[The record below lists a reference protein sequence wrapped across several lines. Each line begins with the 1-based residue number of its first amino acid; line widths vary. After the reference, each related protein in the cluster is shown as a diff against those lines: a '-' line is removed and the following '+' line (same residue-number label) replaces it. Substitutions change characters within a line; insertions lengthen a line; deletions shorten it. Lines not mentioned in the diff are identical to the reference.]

1 MRIIFLLHVAYFDTT
16 FEKSS
21 DFAHSFFDSGT
32 SSAKVLSSKNSTPL
46 ALFHD
51 SGTSSAKLSS
61 SKKSQP
67 SSNQHLSLPSTSSR
81 PRSHSTP
88 LLHSLLKWQSLHPN
102 AAAQT
107 VSKCGMRPIEM
118 RALLFLLENAM
129 NLLLL
134 EIEIAEMIADMI
146 GEMIERGIVDI
157 EVAVPKVREQEE
169 IGIEVE
175 EVIDGMTEVAAGW
188 TAEMIGEVC
197 IRLRS
202 FATDQILTITKT
214 VAEIRRM

>member
-1 MRIIFLLHVAYFDTT
+1 
-16 FEKSS
+16 
-21 DFAHSFFDSGT
+21 
-32 SSAKVLSSKNSTPL
+32 
-46 ALFHD
+46 
-51 SGTSSAKLSS
+51 
-61 SKKSQP
+61 
-67 SSNQHLSLPSTSSR
+67 
-81 PRSHSTP
+81 
-88 LLHSLLKWQSLHPN
+88 
-102 AAAQT
+102 
-107 VSKCGMRPIEM
+107 M

-134 EIEIAEMIADMI
+134 ETEIAKMVADMI
-146 GEMIERGIVDI
+146 GEMIEIGIADI
-157 EVAVPKVREQEE
+157 EVAVPKAPEQEE